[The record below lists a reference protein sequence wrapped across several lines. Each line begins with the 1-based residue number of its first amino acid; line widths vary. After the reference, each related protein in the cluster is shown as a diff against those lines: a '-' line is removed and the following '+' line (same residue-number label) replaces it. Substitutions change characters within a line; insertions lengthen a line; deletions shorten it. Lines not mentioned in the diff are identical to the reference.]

1 MPKKL
6 RIPKAASYRGWTAVL
21 ITGGA
26 LAALA
31 LVDQGG
37 AAATDTADGS
47 TGCRMEV
54 QAEELNVRTEPTT
67 DSALVEVLPR
77 GAVVDANLVV
87 TDGFRQLEDGNW
99 AAEQFLAPVLG
110 STCS

>member
-6 RIPKAASYRGWTAVL
+6 RIPNAASYRGWTAVL
-21 ITGGA
+21 IGGGV

-37 AAATDTADGS
+37 ATTTEVADGS

-54 QAEELNVRTEPTT
+54 QAEELNVRAEPTT
-67 DSALVEVLPR
+67 DSTLVAVLPR
-77 GAVVDANLVV
+77 GAVVDANLTVV
-87 TDGFRQLEDGNW
+87 DGFRELEDGSY